1 MTGIGGAMAESWPI
15 YRIETERLLLR
26 PWESA
31 DAAAVLGVIDAS
43 EGHLS
48 AWLPWL
54 NERPRT
60 VADQAQLLA
69 RFRAGFD
76 LGKEFVFGVF
86 SHAGECRGSVGLHRR
101 VGPRA
106 LEVGYW
112 LAHSECGQ
120 GLGREMVAAACQ
132 AAFAAPWLE
141 RLEIHCAPD
150 NLPSSRI
157 AARLGFT
164 HDVTL
169 AGRLHSARGVHD
181 AMIWSLWRA
190 APRLALAETRASGFG
205 ADGQR
210 VFAS

>member
-1 MTGIGGAMAESWPI
+1 MQEAWNI
-15 YRIETERLLLR
+15 YSIQTDRLLLR
-26 PWESA
+26 RWASA

-43 EGHLS
+43 EAHLA

-54 NERPRT
+54 SERPRT
-60 VADQAQLLA
+60 VGDQALSLE
-69 RFRAGFD
+69 RLRANFD

-86 SHAGECRGSVGLHRR
+86 SHAGECLGSLGLQRS

-106 LEVGYW
+106 LELGYW
-112 LAHSECGQ
+112 LARGQCGQ

-164 HDVTL
+164 HDVTM
-169 AGRLHSARGVHD
+169 AGRLFSARGVHD

-190 APRLALAETRASGFG
+190 AGKAALEETHTSGFDAG
-205 ADGQR
+205 GQR
-210 VFAS
+210 VFPA